1 MDSINDNSIS
11 LDCNLSIKEMNEEL
25 IKAIEN
31 CTMNLRP
38 WEKIDDI
45 SDDSNNSSNSDDSD
59 DLNNI
64 ECQFQM
70 AIENESMPDYS
81 EDERII
87 FNSIVSKEKYLLTL
101 YFDKP
106 PVLSYFTQDLEN
118 IFYSKE
124 CDEEDIK
131 DRLVRQS
138 FNEYNNFYDIC
149 DIISIEDI
157 DDEF

>member
-1 MDSINDNSIS
+1 MDSINDDSIS

-25 IKAIEN
+25 IKAIKN

-38 WEKIDDI
+38 WEKVDDI
-45 SDDSNNSSNSDDSD
+45 SDNS
-59 DLNNI
+59 NNI

-70 AIENESMPDYS
+70 TIENESMPDYS
-81 EDERII
+81 DDERII
-87 FNSIVSKEKYLLTL
+87 FNSIISKEKYLLTL

-131 DRLVRQS
+131 DRLVRQT

-149 DIISIEDI
+149 DIISIKDI

>member
-25 IKAIEN
+25 IKAIKN

-38 WEKIDDI
+38 WKKIDDI
-45 SDDSNNSSNSDDSD
+45 SDNSDN
-59 DLNNI
+59 LNNI

-70 AIENESMPDYS
+70 TIENESMPDYS

-149 DIISIEDI
+149 DIISIKDI